1 MGCDF
6 APTLYSVHAP
16 VDLSDS
22 TLTFRIHIPQ
32 EIIDASNTG
41 MWLGIYN
48 DSDST
53 KIYYASMTTLVGGW
67 NTVSVN
73 FTDSRLGDPAYSG
86 NTVYDYT
93 KVTGLNIAVGTKNA
107 DFGGQTYV
115 FKLDFLD
122 INLN

>member
-22 TLTFRIHIPQ
+22 TPAFRIHIPQ
-32 EIIDASNTG
+32 EMIDASNTG
-41 MWLGIYN
+41 TWLGIYN

-53 KIYYASMTTLVGGW
+53 EVYYASMTTLVGGW

-73 FTDSRLGDPAYSG
+73 FTDSRLGDLAYSS

-93 KVTGLNIAVGTKNA
+93 KVTGLNIAVGTKMPILGAKPTFSNS
-107 DFGGQTYV
+107 TSSTST
-115 FKLDFLD
+115 
-122 INLN
+122 

>member
-1 MGCDF
+1 MARHLQRQRLDQDI
-6 APTLYSVHAP
+6 LRLH
-16 VDLSDS
+16 D
-22 TLTFRIHIPQ
+22 
-32 EIIDASNTG
+32 N
-41 MWLGIYN
+41 LG
-48 DSDST
+48 
-53 KIYYASMTTLVGGW
+53 GGW

-73 FTDSRLGDPAYSG
+73 FTDSRLGDPAYSS